1 MRAERNHM
9 ATQYTFIVTTKPAS
23 KASQFNPSTSLGAAK
38 SIATVKA
45 ILTIS
50 QTKNPTSAAF
60 PCVADFCRESP
71 RANNAAGITTASAP

>member
-1 MRAERNHM
+1 M
-9 ATQYTFIVTTKPAS
+9 ATQYTFIVTTRPTNMAGQLRS
-23 KASQFNPSTSLGAAK
+23 ATSLGAANN
-38 SIATVKA
+38 IATVKA